1 MKKKI
6 ILILTSFGIVTYAIG
21 CGSIANAKTQHVTNF
36 YLEEVGSS
44 RNVHEYR
51 DNETGVHY
59 LIYSETRIGNVS
71 YSGIC
76 PRYNADGTL
85 YVD

>member
-6 ILILTSFGIVTYAIG
+6 ILILTSFGIVTLAIG

-44 RNVHEYR
+44 NDVHEYR

-59 LIYSETRIGNVS
+59 LIYSESKMGYVN
-71 YSGIC
+71 YSGMC

-85 YVD
+85 YAD